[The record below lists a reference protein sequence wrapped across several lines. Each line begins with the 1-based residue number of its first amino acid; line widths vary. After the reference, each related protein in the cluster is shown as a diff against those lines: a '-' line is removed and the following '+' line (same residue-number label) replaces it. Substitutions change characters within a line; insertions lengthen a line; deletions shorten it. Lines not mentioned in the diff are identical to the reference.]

1 MTEIT
6 AALVKQLRDKTS
18 AGMMD
23 CKKALS
29 ETAGD
34 FEAAIDWLRK
44 KGLSAASKKA
54 DRVAAEGLVAALVNG
69 KKGSVLE
76 LNSETDFVSRNDKF
90 QALAKNLVGAV
101 NDFNGDLESFKN
113 HKINNTHTVAE
124 EISEHIA
131 VIGENMNL
139 RRFHSL
145 EVAKGAVV
153 SYVHNQVAEG
163 LGKICVLVALESE
176 APADKLQ
183 QLGKQIA
190 MHIAAARPEAMT
202 TAEVDPKLVER
213 EKAVFT
219 EQALASGKPKEVV
232 EKMIEGRIRKYYE
245 EVVLMEQVF
254 IMDGK
259 TKVSAFIE
267 ETAQQLNTPIKLVA
281 YVRYGLGE
289 GIEKPQE

>member
-90 QALAKNLVGAV
+90 QALAKNLVGVV
-101 NDFNGDLESFKN
+101 NDFKGDLESFKN
-113 HKINNTHTVAE
+113 HKINSTHTVAE

-145 EVAKGAVV
+145 EVTKGAVV

-267 ETAQQLNTPIKLVA
+267 EVAQQLNTPIKLVA